1 MTDIITIIINYRN
14 FKYHYHYRYFQNT
27 DSRPIVDSHP
37 KIMYSVNLSIYK
49 VNYQPFLIGL
59 PFFLH
64 DQEMYI
70 GLIMIQ
76 SILVMSNQ
84 YQSQFQSY
92 CNWIQHTSN
101 TISHNLAK
109 SIAIRIANGK
119 VSGITNYIANSI
131 PNGIPNCIVNDIANA
146 IANVIA
152 KP

>member
-1 MTDIITIIINYRN
+1 MTDNIINYRN
-14 FKYHYHYRYFQNT
+14 YKYHYHYRYFQNT

-76 SILVMSNQ
+76 SILGLKFELMSCLTNIKANFRAIVIE
-84 YQSQFQSY
+84 YS
-92 CNWIQHTSN
+92 I
-101 TISHNLAK
+101 LA
-109 SIAIRIANGK
+109 ILDCGF
-119 VSGITNYIANSI
+119 V
-131 PNGIPNCIVNDIANA
+131 C
-146 IANVIA
+146 
-152 KP
+152 